1 MSVFVRT
8 KCLTLGRTMNICQI
22 ETFPLW
28 AITCYQLIT
37 KISHN
42 QLHIYADSQWHLQ
55 NLEAYSPAIPEA
67 LMAPEDN
74 SATSH
79 ARLAQ
84 APAWLLARWRHST
97 HVGLGWTVVFYHT
110 SYLKEYLKQK
120 WGVMRLIAV
129 LSLLPGNEKGAT
141 NQRSLPLGGIQWLSR
156 SEGSHCCTDDTHK

>member
-8 KCLTLGRTMNICQI
+8 KCLTLERTMNICQI

-28 AITCYQLIT
+28 AITHYQLIT

-42 QLHIYADSQWHLQ
+42 VGLHVYADSQWHLQ

-67 LMAPEDN
+67 LMATVEMQPSNWLWLALPPEDN

-84 APAWLLARWRHST
+84 APAW
-97 HVGLGWTVVFYHT
+97 
-110 SYLKEYLKQK
+110 
-120 WGVMRLIAV
+120 
-129 LSLLPGNEKGAT
+129 
-141 NQRSLPLGGIQWLSR
+141 
-156 SEGSHCCTDDTHK
+156 